1 MHGSPACRSAG
12 LRLNTIAI
20 IQARYPVQLPSESLP
35 LSKPSSLEQIS
46 VSSVASQAS
55 STPREKTILWI
66 DANFAYGDPTT
77 RHLLYTLPRLQAAGW
92 RVKIW
97 CLRSEAPRET
107 VEHVFMPFGGS
118 LSPLNQLWF
127 SLAANCYG
135 LWRRL
140 TGKPRPAEVIHAT
153 CTTYF
158 GSDLATVQFLN
169 CVWLRK
175 QLELGFSS
183 LKEFI
188 IFWLHGIA
196 AVMER
201 LHWWSPALK
210 LLLPVSDSVGA
221 EVRRRARRS
230 IAIETLPNS
239 YDETRFNP
247 SVRTERRDPYREK
260 LGFQPGDAVFIFT
273 SLGHYKRK
281 GFWLALGA
289 LAKLRA
295 DPAMS
300 HVKFLI
306 VGGQPAT
313 LATLQTQIDR
323 IAPDWKQWITFTG
336 QQKDVESYLA
346 AADAFLFPSYFEAF
360 SLAEIEAAAMGV
372 PLLVTRHHGSEMILE
387 EGVNGLSLEF
397 DPAAIAATIRRFLT
411 MGPSAFRRSVGKALN
426 RNGYGERLL
435 AIYEELLRGSRP
447 STAGLSGS
455 EKPCRGHL

>member
-1 MHGSPACRSAG
+1 M
-12 LRLNTIAI
+12 
-20 IQARYPVQLPSESLP
+20 
-35 LSKPSSLEQIS
+35 
-46 VSSVASQAS
+46 
-55 STPREKTILWI
+55 LWI
-66 DANFAYGDPTT
+66 DVNFSYSDPAT
-77 RHLLYTLPRLQAAGW
+77 RHLLYALPRLQAAGW

-97 CLRSEAPRET
+97 CLRSDAPRDL
-107 VEHVFMPFGGS
+107 VEHVFLPLGGS
-118 LSPLNQLWF
+118 PGPLSSLYF

-135 LWRRL
+135 LWRRV
-140 TGKPRPAEVIHAT
+140 TGKTRPAAIIHAN
-153 CTTYF
+153 CSQYF
-158 GSDLATVQFLN
+158 GSDLASVHFLN

-188 IFWLHGIA
+188 IFWLHAVA

-210 LLLPVSDSVGA
+210 LVLPVSDSVGA

-230 IAIETLPNS
+230 VAIQTLPNS

-247 SVRTERRDPYREK
+247 TIRTERREPYRNK
-260 LGFQPGDAVFIFT
+260 LGFQPGDTVFIFT

-281 GFWLALGA
+281 GFWLAIDA
-289 LAKLRA
+289 LKRLRA

-313 LATLQTQIDR
+313 LATLQTQIGR

-346 AADAFLFPSYFEAF
+346 AADAFIYPSHFEAF
-360 SLAEIEAAAMGV
+360 SLAEIEAGAMGV
-372 PLLVTRHHGSEMILE
+372 PLLLTRHHGSEMILE
-387 EGVNGLSLEF
+387 EGVNGLWLEY
-397 DPAAIAATIRRFLT
+397 DSAAIAETIRRFLK
-411 MGPSAFRRSVGKALN
+411 MGPSAFRRSIGKALT
-426 RNGYGERLL
+426 RAEYAERLL
-435 AIYEELLRGSRP
+435 ALYESALVGGTRAENR
-447 STAGLSGS
+447 
-455 EKPCRGHL
+455 C